1 MKKTI
6 ILFLG
11 LALGAQAFGQKQ
23 PDKHWYHA
31 APTKKNMGISLD
43 KAYASEAAK
52 LPSKTIVVAVI
63 DGGVDIA
70 HPDLKDVIWHNKGEI
85 PFNNIDD
92 DRNGYVD
99 DTVGWNF
106 IGGKDGRMVQYD
118 HLEKVRLYMKY
129 KEQFKNVT
137 AEEVNSNPD
146 YASYQAM
153 KVDIEGTILSANT
166 LYSLYNEFIKT
177 LDEYAKLTGKEA
189 LTDKEI
195 LAINVKESEV
205 KRRNQMAS
213 FVKRMGFA
221 NFKTAL
227 NEMIHSLE
235 AQVKYQYNL
244 DYNPREIVGDNY
256 NDSREFGYGN
266 NNVAGPDASH
276 GSHVSGIIAATR
288 GNGIGLDGVAD
299 NVKIMAIRVV
309 PDGDERDKDVAN
321 GIRYAVDNGA
331 NIINM
336 SFGKGYKWDKDVVN
350 EAILYAQDHNVLLV
364 HAAGN
369 ISQDN
374 DVTPNYPNDSLGGDV
389 VANNW
394 IEVGASQPLKKK
406 LATDFSNYGQNNVDV
421 FAPGQS
427 IYSTI
432 PNNGYAYFNGTSMAS
447 PVCAGVCALVWSRN
461 PSLTAKDV
469 KMIMEASV
477 ELVPGKVVLPGTKKT
492 KVAFPTLSRTGG
504 LINAERALMM
514 GTLPLMVK

>member
-1 MKKTI
+1 
-6 ILFLG
+6 
-11 LALGAQAFGQKQ
+11 
-23 PDKHWYHA
+23 
-31 APTKKNMGISLD
+31 
-43 KAYASEAAK
+43 
-52 LPSKTIVVAVI
+52 
-63 DGGVDIA
+63 
-70 HPDLKDVIWHNKGEI
+70 
-85 PFNNIDD
+85 
-92 DRNGYVD
+92 
-99 DTVGWNF
+99 
-106 IGGKDGRMVQYD
+106 MVQYD
-118 HLEKVRLYMKY
+118 HLEKVRLYLKY
-129 KEQFKNVT
+129 KEQFKN
-137 AEEVNSNPD
+137 ANADDVNQNPE
-146 YASYQAM
+146 YLAYQAL
-153 KVDIEGTILSANT
+153 KSDVESTIATSKSQYQNITDLKIA
-166 LYSLYNEFIKT
+166 LL
-177 LDEYAKLTGKEA
+177 EYAKKTGKEVP
-189 LTDKEI
+189 TGKEI
-195 LAINVKESEV
+195 KAVSVNASEV
-205 KRRNQMAS
+205 K
-213 FVKRMGFA
+213 KRDRLGMLVGLMGYT
-221 NFKTAL
+221 KLMEAL
-227 NEMIHSLE
+227 DQSLQGME
-235 AQVKYQYNL
+235 AQVNYQYNV

-276 GSHVSGIIAATR
+276 GSHVAGIIGASR

-369 ISQDN
+369 SSQDN

-394 IEVGASQPLKKK
+394 IEVGASQPLKKH

-477 ELVPGKVVLPGTKKT
+477 VLVPGKVVLPGTKKT

-514 GTLPLMVK
+514 ATLPLTK

>member
-1 MKKTI
+1 
-6 ILFLG
+6 
-11 LALGAQAFGQKQ
+11 
-23 PDKHWYHA
+23 
-31 APTKKNMGISLD
+31 
-43 KAYASEAAK
+43 
-52 LPSKTIVVAVI
+52 
-63 DGGVDIA
+63 
-70 HPDLKDVIWHNKGEI
+70 
-85 PFNNIDD
+85 
-92 DRNGYVD
+92 
-99 DTVGWNF
+99 
-106 IGGKDGRMVQYD
+106 
-118 HLEKVRLYMKY
+118 
-129 KEQFKNVT
+129 
-137 AEEVNSNPD
+137 
-146 YASYQAM
+146 
-153 KVDIEGTILSANT
+153 
-166 LYSLYNEFIKT
+166 
-177 LDEYAKLTGKEA
+177 
-189 LTDKEI
+189 
-195 LAINVKESEV
+195 
-205 KRRNQMAS
+205 MAS
-213 FVKRMGFA
+213 IVKRMGFA

-369 ISQDN
+369 SSQDN

-394 IEVGASQPLKKK
+394 IEVGASQPLKKH

-432 PNNGYAYFNGTSMAS
+432 PNNEYAFFNGTSMAS

-477 ELVPGKVVLPGTKKT
+477 ELVAGKVVLPGTKKT

-514 GTLPLMVK
+514 GTLPLMVR

>member
-11 LALGAQAFGQKQ
+11 LALGAQAYGQKQ

-31 APTKKNMGISLD
+31 EPTKKNMGISLD

-63 DGGVDIA
+63 DGGVDIV

-137 AEEVNSNPD
+137 AEEVNNNPE
-146 YASYQAM
+146 YVAYQTM
-153 KVDIEGTILSANT
+153 KVEIEGTIVSANT
-166 LYSLYNEFIKT
+166 QYNLYNEFIKS

-189 LTDKEI
+189 PTEKEI
-195 LAINVKESEV
+195 LAINVNESEI
-205 KRRNQMAS
+205 KRRNQLAS
-213 FVKRMGFA
+213 IVKRIGFA
-221 NFKTAL
+221 NFMTAL

-235 AQVKYQYNL
+235 PQVKYQYNL

-256 NDSREFGYGN
+256 NDPHEFGYGN

-276 GSHVSGIIAATR
+276 GSHVAGIIAASR

-350 EAILYAQDHNVLLV
+350 EAVLYAQDHNVLLV

-369 ISQDN
+369 SSQDN
-374 DVTPNYPNDSLGGDV
+374 DITPNYPNDSLGGGV

-406 LATDFSNYGQNNVDV
+406 LATDFSNYGQRNVDV

-432 PNNGYAYFNGTSMAS
+432 PNNEYAYFNGTSMAS
-447 PVCAGVCALVWSRN
+447 PVCAGVCALIWSRN

-469 KMIMEASV
+469 KMIVEASV
-477 ELVPGKVVLPGTKKT
+477 NVYTHKVILPGSQKI
-492 KVAFPTLSRTGG
+492 KVAFPQLSNTGG
-504 LINAERALMM
+504 LINAERALKMA
-514 GTLPLMVK
+514 TLPLLKK